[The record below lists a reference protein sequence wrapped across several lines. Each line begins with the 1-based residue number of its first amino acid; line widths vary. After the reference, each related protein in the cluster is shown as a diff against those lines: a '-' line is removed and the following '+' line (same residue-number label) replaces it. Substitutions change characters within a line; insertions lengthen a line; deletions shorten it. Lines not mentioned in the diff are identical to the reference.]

1 MSDRNWSCK
10 SLTFVRPRVATPFLQ
25 GQEGAEELVRNGE
38 VQTVSSCKVVNSE
51 RKENKALQE
60 GRKEKA
66 G

>member
-10 SLTFVRPRVATPFLQ
+10 SLAFVGGRVVTAFLQ
-25 GQEGAEELVRNGE
+25 EQEGAEELVCNGE
-38 VQTVSSCKVVNSE
+38 VQTVSSCKVADSE